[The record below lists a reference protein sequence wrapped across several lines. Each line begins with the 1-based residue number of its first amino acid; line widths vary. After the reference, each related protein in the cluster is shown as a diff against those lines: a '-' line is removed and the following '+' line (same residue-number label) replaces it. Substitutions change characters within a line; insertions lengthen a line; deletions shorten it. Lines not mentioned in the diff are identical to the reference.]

1 MMADE
6 TSDGVADMHKS
17 VSHESHQRLLQEIER
32 HRVDHTIERR
42 VSCANIERTAKGK
55 RACPDMG
62 RGAHIHWQSSFEE
75 QHGIDEVDKSDDRIK
90 YATLPNPRI
99 VNRHRVND
107 AEKQNIHEGMLYKTS
122 RGKITSNVIRGQHEH
137 KQHRRFQLTE
147 HSLEYSQLLQ
157 MVCDIEFY

>member
-1 MMADE
+1 MADE

-17 VSHESHQRLLQEIER
+17 VSHESHQRLLEEIER
-32 HRVDHTIERR
+32 NRVDYTVEHL
-42 VSCANIERTAKGK
+42 VSCTNIERTAKGK
-55 RACPDMG
+55 RACITNMG
-62 RGAHIHWQSSFEE
+62 RVAHVHWQSSFEE
-75 QHGIDEVDKSDDRIK
+75 QHGTDEVDKSDDRIK

-99 VNRHRVND
+99 VNRHRVNYT
-107 AEKQNIHEGMLYKTS
+107 EKQNIHEGMLYKTS
-122 RGKITSNVIRGQHEH
+122 RGKITSKVIRGQHEH